1 MVLWFIGKSASGK
14 TFFGEKLYSELS
26 ISYPNLVYLDGDILR
41 NTLSK
46 DLGHSQNDRFI
57 SEERR
62 SRLSKLLSDQNIH
75 VIVSGIS
82 NEPEIRDWNK
92 KNIKDYYE
100 IYLRSDKS
108 VLYNRDPK
116 KIYRKFLEGKITDV
130 VGEDIK
136 FNEPIDPWITIENNG
151 NDSKKILNKIINKI
165 KSEIL

>member
-26 ISYPNLVYLDGDILR
+26 FSYPNLVYLDGDILR

-62 SRLSKLLSDQNIH
+62 SRLSKLLSNQNIH

-82 NEPEIRDWNK
+82 NEPEMLLPASFK
-92 KNIKDYYE
+92 K
-100 IYLRSDKS
+100 S
-108 VLYNRDPK
+108 
-116 KIYRKFLEGKITDV
+116 
-130 VGEDIK
+130 
-136 FNEPIDPWITIENNG
+136 WIMIF
-151 NDSKKILNKIINKI
+151 SKCFWY
-165 KSEIL
+165 